1 MVEKEKLLELCQTA
15 LQQKGLNDEAHQ
27 NRLSLEIREIDNQ
40 NEYDYFLEM
49 HGKVRYPQ
57 NEHNLLIPYLLGIVP
72 SFDISQPPAFDYGD
86 APDIDV
92 DYLPVVRDY
101 LKNEWAPK
109 AFGPNF
115 VCNIGTYG
123 TFGIKN
129 ALINMAR
136 VHGKN
141 RKEVLDLT
149 TTLGLK
155 DEDGKP
161 LTWDKAL
168 EMYPALKKYCE
179 ENPDVAKAAKK
190 LINRN
195 NTMGK
200 HAGGLIV
207 SSVPLNSFIPLVKDK
222 EGTPLSAWVE
232 GLHGQDLGPMGLV
245 KFDLLVI
252 TNLMQIAIACKLIK
266 ERHGI
271 TTINALPGQK
281 DWSDDSYLED
291 PAAIALAN
299 KGDLKCIFQF
309 DSDGI
314 RAMAKAGGVTCF
326 NDLVAYSALYRPGPM
341 GMGMHDHFIKR
352 KKGEEEYTLHPLL
365 KSVLGKTYGVM
376 VFQEQVMQLLNV
388 VGDIP
393 LKDCELIR
401 KAISKKK
408 EEYFRKYKE
417 MFIVNGQ
424 KRLGWTE
431 EQVID
436 LWNQIAAFAEY
447 GFNRS
452 HAVAYTVISSQLL
465 WLKAHYPLEFF
476 AAILSCENDSEK
488 VQEYKIEAKRR
499 KISVCPVDMNKSGV
513 KFQIVDDCIYF
524 GFANVKG
531 IGEAVAERI
540 VKNQVY
546 ADFKDFLLKF
556 GTEAGVLKPLI
567 GLKVFGDEDPI
578 KLYKYYEWFK
588 DQRKK
593 REDRRKRYNKNV
605 EKYIEELQ
613 ALCGPDATFEQAR
626 QDVQDFE
633 DKKTEKPPVEPQF
646 ADDLLDLLKR
656 HRRMENL
663 FNKKT
668 SEEKPLGNEEDFKPE
683 EIEVEEKIVTLYNSR
698 EECEK
703 LFYGFMWQYPIE
715 RSPDYDGDKTFE
727 DHRATA
733 GKRED
738 GQYLYVE
745 GQILSADRTEAKN
758 KKTVYWLL
766 KLQDAQGEVN
776 FVQVWGDDW
785 ERWSEEL
792 QAGHLVAI
800 QLMPPSG
807 GFRRY
812 TFFAPPKW
820 QRDRIIPKEKR
831 SDFRVILKRKEGEAC
846 LPTD

>member
-1 MVEKEKLLELCQTA
+1 MTEKDRLLELCTQEMTRRWGNVVP
-15 LQQKGLNDEAHQ
+15 QECHE
-27 NRLSLEIREIDNQ
+27 RLTKEIQEIDNQ
-40 NEYDYFLEM
+40 NEAGYILDLVER
-49 HGKVRYPQ
+49 KIRYPK
-57 NEHNLLIPYLLGIVP
+57 NEHNLYVMDLLRIV
-72 SFDISQPPAFDYGD
+72 SEDVDIKQPPAYEYGEF
-86 APDIDV
+86 PDIDV

-109 AFGPNF
+109 AFGSNY

-179 ENPDVAKAAKK
+179 ENTDVAKAAKK

-207 SSVPLNSFIPLVKDK
+207 SSVPLNNFIPLVKNKD
-222 EGTPLSAWVE
+222 GMPCSAWVE

-245 KFDLLVI
+245 KFDLLAI
-252 TNLMQIAIACKLIK
+252 TNLMQIAIACKLVK
-266 ERHGI
+266 ERHGVA
-271 TTINALPGQK
+271 TINALPGQK

-291 PAAIALAN
+291 KAAIALAN

-314 RAMAKAGGVTCF
+314 RAMAKAGGVDCF

-352 KKGEEEYTLHPLL
+352 KTGEEEYTIHPLL
-365 KSVLGKTYGVM
+365 NPVLGKTYGVM

-388 VGDIP
+388 VGCIP

-417 MFIVNGQ
+417 MFIINGQ
-424 KRLGWTE
+424 KRLGWAE
-431 EQVID
+431 EQIID
-436 LWNQIAAFAEY
+436 LWNQITAFAEY

-513 KFQIVDDCIYF
+513 KFQIVGDCIYF

-540 VKNQVY
+540 VNNQTY
-546 ADFKDFLLKF
+546 ADFKDFLMKF
-556 GTEAGVLKPLI
+556 GTEAGVIKPLI
-567 GLKVFGDEDPI
+567 GLSVFGDEDPI
-578 KLYKYYEWFK
+578 KLYKYYDWFR
-588 DQRKK
+588 DQKKK
-593 REDRRKRYNKNV
+593 REDRRKRYQKNCD
-605 EKYIEELQ
+605 KYLEELQ
-613 ALCGPDATFEQAR
+613 HLCGPDATFDTVKGVEG
-626 QDVQDFE
+626 DC
-633 DKKTEKPPVEPQF
+633 EPQY
-646 ADDLLDLLKR
+646 AEDLTDLLKR
-656 HRRMENL
+656 HRRMINL
-663 FNKKT
+663 FDKKI

-683 EIEVEEKIVTLYNSR
+683 EIEVEEKVVTLYNSR

-715 RSPDYDGDKTFE
+715 RSPDFDGDKTFE

-745 GQILSADRTEAKN
+745 GQVLSADRTEAKN

-766 KLQDAQGEVN
+766 KLQDAQGEVS

-792 QAGHLVAI
+792 QAGNLVAI

-812 TFFAPPKW
+812 TLYAPPKW
-820 QRDRIIPKEKR
+820 QRDRLIPKEKR
-831 SDFRVILKRKEGEAC
+831 SDFRVLKRRKEGEA
-846 LPTD
+846 

>member
-1 MVEKEKLLELCQTA
+1 MTEKEKLLELCQTA
-15 LQQKGLNDEAHQ
+15 LEQRGLNDEVHQ
-27 NRLSLEIREIDNQ
+27 NRLSLEMREIDNQ
-40 NEYDYFLEM
+40 NEFDYFLDL
-49 HGKVRYPQ
+49 HGSKTRYPQ
-57 NEHNLLIPYLLGIVP
+57 NEHNLLIPYLLDIVP
-72 SFDISQPPAFDYGD
+72 SVDVGQLPAFDYGD
-86 APDIDV
+86 SPDIDV

-101 LKNEWAPK
+101 LKNEWVPK
-109 AFGPNF
+109 AFGPNY

-222 EGTPLSAWVE
+222 DGTPLSAWVE

-266 ERHGI
+266 ERHAV

-291 PAAIALAN
+291 KAAIALAN
-299 KGDLKCIFQF
+299 KGELKCVFQF

-314 RAMAKAGGVTCF
+314 RAMAKSGGVDCF

-352 KKGEEEYTLHPLL
+352 KQGEEEYTLHPLL
-365 KSVLGKTYGVM
+365 KPVLGKTYGVM

-393 LKDCELIR
+393 LKDCEIIR

-417 MFIVNGQ
+417 MFIINGQ

-531 IGEAVAERI
+531 IGDAVAERI
-540 VKNQVY
+540 VNNQTY
-546 ADFKDFLLKF
+546 ADFKDFLMKF

-567 GLKVFGDEDPI
+567 GLRVFGDEDPI
-578 KLYKYYEWFK
+578 RLYKYYEWFK
-588 DQRKK
+588 DQKKK
-593 REDRRKRYNKNV
+593 REDRRKRYQKNC
-605 EKYIEELQ
+605 EKYLEELQ
-613 ALCGPDATFEQAR
+613 HLCGPDAIFDTIKGVEGDCELQYA
-626 QDVQDFE
+626 E
-633 DKKTEKPPVEPQF
+633 D
-646 ADDLLDLLKR
+646 LMDLLKR
-656 HRRMENL
+656 YRRMINL

-668 SEEKPLGNEEDFKPE
+668 LEEKPLGNEEDFKPE
-683 EIEVEEKIVTLYNSR
+683 EIEVEEKVVTLYNSR

-715 RSPDYDGDKTFE
+715 RSPNFDGDKTFE

-745 GQILSADRTEAKN
+745 GQILSADRTEAKS
-758 KKTVYWLL
+758 KKTIYWLL
-766 KLQDAQGEVN
+766 KFQDAQGEVG
-776 FVQVWGDDW
+776 FVQVWSDDW

-792 QAGHLVAI
+792 QAGKLAAI
-800 QLMPPSG
+800 QLIPPSG

-812 TFFAPPKW
+812 TLYGPPKW
-820 QRDRIIPKEKR
+820 QRDRLIPKEKR
-831 SDFRVILKRKEGEAC
+831 SDYRVLRRRKEGEN
-846 LPTD
+846 D